1 MRTGTAGPRRI
12 PPAAAAMTEGE
23 AAQVL
28 AAWLSPA
35 YPVGSYAY
43 SHGLEQAV
51 AAGAVADAG
60 ALRAWVAGVL
70 AQGSGRSDAVLLA
83 AAHAGRDPAELAEL
97 AAALAPSAERLM
109 ETTLLGAAF
118 CRVTAAAWGLDL
130 PPLPYPVA
138 VGRAA
143 GLLGLPLRLTA
154 TLYLQA
160 FAASLVSAGVR
171 LVPVGQTDGQRITAG
186 LLGLAAA
193 VADEALETPL
203 DAIGGGALAAD
214 LAAMLHETQYSRLY
228 RS

>member
-1 MRTGTAGPRRI
+1 
-12 PPAAAAMTEGE
+12 MTEAE
-23 AAQVL
+23 AAQIL

-43 SHGLEQAV
+43 SHGLEHAV
-51 AAGAVADAG
+51 AVGEVADAAG
-60 ALRAWVAGVL
+60 LQAWVEGVL
-70 AQGSGRSDAVLLA
+70 AQGTGRSDAILLV
-83 AAHAGRDPAELAEL
+83 AAHAAEDPSPLAEL
-97 AAALAPSAERLM
+97 ACALAPSAERLM
-109 ETTLLGAAF
+109 ETTLIGAAF

-143 GLLGLPLRLTA
+143 GLLGMPAPLTA

-193 VADEALETPL
+193 VAAEALEVPL
-203 DAIGGGALAAD
+203 DAIGGAALAAD
-214 LAAMLHETQYSRLY
+214 LAAMRHETQYSRLY